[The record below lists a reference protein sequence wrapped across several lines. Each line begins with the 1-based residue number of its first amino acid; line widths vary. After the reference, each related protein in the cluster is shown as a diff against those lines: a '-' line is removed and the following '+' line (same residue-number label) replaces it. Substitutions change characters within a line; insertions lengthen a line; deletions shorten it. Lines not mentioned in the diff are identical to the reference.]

1 MDGEKIIILEKKT
14 EKSYKKVRFE
24 FSRHQER
31 SSNINPRTVYE
42 IQWHP

>member
-1 MDGEKIIILEKKT
+1 MDGEKIIILEKRQI
-14 EKSYKKVRFE
+14 KVIKNSVPE

-42 IQWHP
+42 IQRHP